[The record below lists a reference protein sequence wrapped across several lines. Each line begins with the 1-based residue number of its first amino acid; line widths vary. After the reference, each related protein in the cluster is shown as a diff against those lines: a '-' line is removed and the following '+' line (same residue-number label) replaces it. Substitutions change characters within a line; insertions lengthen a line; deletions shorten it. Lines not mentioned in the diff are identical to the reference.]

1 MRKKSYVFIISG
13 IVTLA
18 LGLYAVVARQWEVRS
33 KEDFLKG
40 KLTGIS
46 VSDDGFLSLSP
57 KEDKIEGPAEDFYLS
72 FVLAQ
77 DGTMYLGTGHG
88 GKVYRIGK
96 DGKAELYFQA
106 PEMDITCLVLD
117 EKGTLFAGTSPNGK
131 IYKITGKD
139 QNEVFFNPGEKY
151 IWDLTFVENG
161 FLLAAV
167 GEGGGIY
174 KISPQGEGQQI
185 LKAEE
190 NHILCLKK
198 DGRGGIIAGSGG
210 VGVVYKLGA
219 DGRASVLFESPYEEI
234 RSIAQDEAGQIYAAA
249 GGTPSRTKKEEAAL
263 PEVRISTEVTV
274 SAATAA
280 PPAKA
285 PTAMSAVP
293 SAAASKEP
301 GALYRIRPDGLAKKL
316 WESDDELVYSL
327 LWQEDQ
333 KRCVFGTGNK
343 GRIYVVDKDE
353 KAFLLVE
360 ESSEQVYELISSG
373 SKIYL
378 LANNPSHLGSL
389 LPEQRA
395 EGEYVSDVL
404 DAGTLSSWGRLEFD
418 ADLAA
423 GATLQIQTRSGNS
436 FEPNTTW
443 SDWSPPIQ
451 KKEEQILSPRG
462 RYLQFKA
469 LFKMQTGTASPKLRR
484 VAMFYLQANIAPVI
498 QKLELLPP
506 NEVYLKPPEP
516 DEAIMGAEELVSA
529 QDDKKGEGRAVFAAK
544 KVERKGYQTITWE
557 ASDENEDRLLYE
569 ISIRK
574 DGETVWRLVKGN
586 WKETIFVFDT
596 VSFPDGTYFIKLET
610 SDMRSNPP
618 GTEQR
623 AEKISQPFVVDNS
636 LPVIRNLTV
645 VRDRNDLEVAF
656 SAEDSF
662 SAIESAEYLVR
673 PGEWRVAFPAD
684 GICDSKAENFKF
696 RIPLPAGAENIIVV
710 RVTDRHHN
718 VGVERQSF

>member
-1 MRKKSYVFIISG
+1 VRKNPYIFIIIG
-13 IVTLA
+13 IVALA
-18 LGLYAVVARQWEVRS
+18 LGLYAVVPRQWEVRS

-40 KLTGIS
+40 KLNGIS
-46 VSDDGFLSLSP
+46 VSYNGFLSLSP
-57 KEDKIEGPAEDFYLS
+57 NEDKVEGPAEDFYLS
-72 FVLAQ
+72 LVFAQ

-88 GKVYRIGK
+88 GKIYRIAK
-96 DGKAELYFQA
+96 DGKADLYFQA

-139 QNEVFFNPGEKY
+139 QSDVFFNPGEKY

-219 DGRASVLFESPYEEI
+219 DGRASVLFESPFEEI
-234 RSIAQDEAGQIYAAA
+234 RSIALDEEGRIYAAA
-249 GGTPSRTKKEEAAL
+249 SGTPSRIKKEEASL

-285 PTAMSAVP
+285 PTTVSAMP
-293 SAAASKEP
+293 STAASKEP

-316 WESDDELVYSL
+316 WESGDELIYSL
-327 LWQEDQ
+327 LWQEDE

-343 GRIYVVDKDE
+343 GRIYIVDKDE
-353 KAFLLVE
+353 NASLLVE
-360 ESSEQVYELISSG
+360 ESSEQVYALIPSG
-373 SKIYL
+373 PKIYML
-378 LANNPSHLGSL
+378 GNNPSHLASL
-389 LPEQRA
+389 LPEQRSD
-395 EGEYVSDVL
+395 GEYVSEVL
-404 DAGTLSSWGRLEFD
+404 DAGTLSSWGRLEFV

-423 GATLQIQTRSGNS
+423 GTTLQIQTRSGNS

-443 SDWSPPIQ
+443 SEWSPPIQ
-451 KKEEQILSPRG
+451 KKEEQILSPKG

-469 LFKMQTGTASPKLRR
+469 LFKTQSGTASPKLRR

-506 NEVYLKPPEP
+506 NEVYLKPPEA
-516 DEAIMGAEELVSA
+516 DEAIMGAEELISA
-529 QDDKKGEGRAVFAAK
+529 KDDKKKEDRIVFAAK
-544 KVERKGYQTITWE
+544 KVERKGYQTVTWE
-557 ASDENEDRLLYE
+557 AADENGDRLLYAV
-569 ISIRK
+569 SIRK
-574 DGETVWRLVKGN
+574 DGEAAWRLVKEG
-586 WKETIFVFDT
+586 WKESPFVFDT
-596 VSFPDGTYFIKLET
+596 LSFPDGIYIIKLEA
-610 SDMRSNPP
+610 SDMPSNPP
-618 GTEQR
+618 GMEQR

-636 LPVIRNLTV
+636 LPVIKNLTV
-645 VRDRNDLEVAF
+645 VRDRSDLEVTFA
-656 SAEDSF
+656 AEDSF
-662 SAIESAEYLVR
+662 SALESAEYLVR

-696 RIPLPAGAENIIVV
+696 RVPLPAGAENMITV